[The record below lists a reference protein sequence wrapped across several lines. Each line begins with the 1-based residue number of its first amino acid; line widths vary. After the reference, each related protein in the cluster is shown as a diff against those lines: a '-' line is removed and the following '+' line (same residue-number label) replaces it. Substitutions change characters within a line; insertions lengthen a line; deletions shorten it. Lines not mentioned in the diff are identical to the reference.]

1 MASRQ
6 KHDPAILKILRN
18 KGLSYDDWASEEIWK
33 FFRSALDD
41 KNSESRSM
49 VLKYAEDKLKAEAI
63 STKINHFFFQ
73 KIDVG
78 KMARFL
84 NKKRQNMLTF
94 YF

>member
-1 MASRQ
+1 MFKKGGSQMASRQ

-41 KNSESRSM
+41 KRSM

-63 STKINHFFFQ
+63 ESYFN
-73 KIDVG
+73 
-78 KMARFL
+78 
-84 NKKRQNMLTF
+84 QN
-94 YF
+94 

>member
-1 MASRQ
+1 MFKKGGSQMASRQ

-18 KGLSYDDWASEEIWK
+18 KGLSYDDWANEEIWK

-63 STKINHFFFQ
+63 ESYFN
-73 KIDVG
+73 
-78 KMARFL
+78 
-84 NKKRQNMLTF
+84 QN
-94 YF
+94 

>member
-18 KGLSYDDWASEEIWK
+18 KGLSYDDWANEEIWK

-63 STKINHFFFQ
+63 ESYFY
-73 KIDVG
+73 
-78 KMARFL
+78 
-84 NKKRQNMLTF
+84 QN
-94 YF
+94 